1 MRYSFIRQHRQQF
14 RIAAMC
20 RVLQVSPSGYYA
32 WRDRPE
38 SARRR
43 ANRGLTTRIKVEHA
57 RSRKTYGRRRIHA
70 RLRAQGVICSPNRV
84 SRLMRQ
90 AGLWAH
96 TRRRFRPTTDSKHGF
111 PVAPNRLLS
120 TSTSQLGESTRPTRN
135 FTVSDMNQ
143 VWLSDITYLPSDEG
157 WLYLATVM
165 DLCNRQI
172 VGWSMQPSIT
182 RHLTLNA
189 LKMAITQRRPAPGLI
204 HHSDQ
209 GSQYACFDYQA
220 ELQEAGMLCSM
231 SRKGDPWDNA
241 PQESFYRSLKSE
253 LPQRR
258 HQTHA
263 QAKREVFDYIEVFYN
278 RQRLHS
284 ALGYQSPVTFE
295 RSLARTT

>member
-172 VGWSMQPSIT
+172 VGWAMQ
-182 RHLTLNA
+182 
-189 LKMAITQRRPAPGLI
+189 
-204 HHSDQ
+204 
-209 GSQYACFDYQA
+209 
-220 ELQEAGMLCSM
+220 
-231 SRKGDPWDNA
+231 
-241 PQESFYRSLKSE
+241 
-253 LPQRR
+253 LP
-258 HQTHA
+258 
-263 QAKREVFDYIEVFYN
+263 
-278 RQRLHS
+278 
-284 ALGYQSPVTFE
+284 SPVT
-295 RSLARTT
+295 